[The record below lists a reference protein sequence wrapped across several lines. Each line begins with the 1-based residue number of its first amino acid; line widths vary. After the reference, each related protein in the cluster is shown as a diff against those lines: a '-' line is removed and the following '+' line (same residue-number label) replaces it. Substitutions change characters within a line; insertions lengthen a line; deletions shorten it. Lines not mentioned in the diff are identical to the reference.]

1 MCIIF
6 QVYVA
11 SMLDREKQ
19 AEYTLTVTVTDGKFT
34 ANTTVT
40 ITVIDVNGE
49 YFVFS
54 VNCDT
59 FIYKHTM

>member
-1 MCIIF
+1 
-6 QVYVA
+6 
-11 SMLDREKQ
+11 MLDREKQ